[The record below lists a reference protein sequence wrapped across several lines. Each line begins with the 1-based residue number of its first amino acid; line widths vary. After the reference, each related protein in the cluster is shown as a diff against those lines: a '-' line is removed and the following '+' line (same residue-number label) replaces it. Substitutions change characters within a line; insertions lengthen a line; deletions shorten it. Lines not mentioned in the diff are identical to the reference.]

1 MQAAQQEAA
10 AHGDAAAFA
19 RQRVRADA
27 LQAALLA
34 EQQVLAAQ
42 RLRRLEDQTGGAA
55 DRLALLQAEASDAAA
70 ALQANESALTALLPI
85 MQRLSAAPA
94 ATIFAMP
101 EAPADAV
108 RGILILQDV
117 AAAIEQRSEAMRAQ
131 AAAVASLLGQITA
144 QQRMLVIAAA
154 AQRKAEDAL
163 TAQIDAARAAEIAD
177 SDTAAAEAAASVA
190 ANRKVRSLRD
200 IIANLQ
206 AASQAPPIL
215 AAVKAGAGSPVAG
228 YVVQNYGDPTLA
240 GPAQGVTYK
249 AAPGAR
255 VVAPCAGPVLFAD
268 RFHSYG
274 LLVILS
280 CGAGTD
286 FVLSGMNRLDVSP
299 GQRIAR
305 GQPVGEMLGFDPKD
319 PSAEPR
325 LYVELRQNGAPVDP
339 SAWLTGGGS
348 G

>member
-1 MQAAQQEAA
+1 LQAAKQAA
-10 AHGDAAAFA
+10 SAHADAAALA
-19 RQRVRADA
+19 RRRAQAEA

-42 RLRRLEDQTGGAA
+42 RLRRLEEQTGDAA

-70 ALQANESALTALLPI
+70 ALRANEAALTALLPI

-117 AAAIEQRSEAMRAQ
+117 AAEIESRSEAMRAQ
-131 AAAVASLLGQITA
+131 AASVASLLEEITA
-144 QQRMLVIAAA
+144 QQRALVEAAA

-163 TAQIDAARAAEIAD
+163 TAQIDSARAAETAD
-177 SDTAAAEAAASVA
+177 SDMAAAEAAAALA
-190 ANRKVRSLRD
+190 ANRQVRNLRD
-200 IIANLQ
+200 VIAKLQ

-215 AAVKAGAGSPVAG
+215 ADVKAGAGAPVAG
-228 YVVQNYGDPTLA
+228 YVVQNYGDETLA

-286 FVLSGMNRLDVSP
+286 FVLSGMQRLDVSP
-299 GQRIAR
+299 GERVAR

-325 LYVELRQNGAPVDP
+325 LYVELRQNGAPVNP